1 VNKRKLGTTALEITP
16 IGFGAWALGGGGWEF
31 GWGPQDDQQSIAAIH
46 RALDLGINWIDTAAA
61 YGFGHSEEIVGRAL
75 KGRSNRP
82 YIFTKGG
89 LVPDGNRNLVKVL
102 KAGSIRREI
111 DASLRRLCVEAI
123 DLYQIHWPN
132 EDIDEAW
139 RALADAQ
146 AVGKIRWVGV
156 SNSDVPQ
163 IEAIARIAP
172 VNTMQ
177 PQYSLLSRDAETD
190 ILPYCQQHQIG
201 VIVYSPMA
209 SGLLSGAMTRE
220 RIAAMP
226 ADDWRRT
233 RNPLFQ
239 EPRLTQNLKLAELLN
254 HIGLQYDRSAGEVAI
269 AWTLRNPA
277 VDGAIVGIRAPHQ
290 LDGVI
295 GAADFELSEED
306 LQRIERHF
314 AERASNAA

>member
-1 VNKRKLGTTALEITP
+1 MNKRKLGTTALEITP

-314 AERASNAA
+314 AERATNAA